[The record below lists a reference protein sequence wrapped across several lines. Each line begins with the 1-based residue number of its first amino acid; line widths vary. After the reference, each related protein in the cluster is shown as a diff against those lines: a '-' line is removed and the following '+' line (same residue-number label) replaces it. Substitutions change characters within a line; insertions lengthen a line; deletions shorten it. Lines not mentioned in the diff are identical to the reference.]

1 MISWQGLHRRN
12 TSRTAHTA
20 NNKVSDL
27 VAKGVFRVVTFRVFA
42 DVSGRIGL
50 ILAAAFAATPALAS
64 SAASADITAPLRAA
78 EAARTGA
85 APATASDSEFRQ
97 LFANWRAL
105 DNGRAPA
112 AGSAM
117 ADTGSAS
124 IPMLV
129 PVTSNRSASSNFGM
143 RVHPILGGH
152 RMHKG
157 IDLPA
162 STGTPIHATADGVIG
177 RADWFGGYGLCVE
190 IEHGANLET
199 RYGHMSRIAVAEGQ
213 HVHKG
218 DVIGYVGSTG
228 RSTGAHLHYE
238 VRIAGEAVNP
248 VPYLQVADSASQ
260 VVLASIANA
269 PAPDSPEE

>member
-1 MISWQGLHRRN
+1 MSVN
-12 TSRTAHTA
+12 RTVFAA
-20 NNKVSDL
+20 MGL
-27 VAKGVFRVVTFRVFA
+27 VA
-42 DVSGRIGL
+42 GL
-50 ILAAAFAATPALAS
+50 IAVPAFAS

-78 EAARTGA
+78 EAARNGITTT
-85 APATASDSEFRQ
+85 APADSEFRQ

-105 DNGRAPA
+105 DSGRAIN
-112 AGSAM
+112 GQVSSSL

-129 PVTSNRSASSNFGM
+129 PVTSSRAMSSNFGM
-143 RVHPILGGH
+143 RVHPVLGGY
-152 RMHKG
+152 RMHRG

-162 STGTPIHATADGVIG
+162 STGTPIHATADGVIH

-228 RSTGAHLHYE
+228 RSTGPHLHYE

-248 VPYLQVADSASQ
+248 VPYLQVAEAAAGQPTTVTLAAS
-260 VVLASIANA
+260 SA
-269 PAPDSPEE
+269 PASDSVDE

>member
-1 MISWQGLHRRN
+1 M
-12 TSRTAHTA
+12 AA
-20 NNKVSDL
+20 
-27 VAKGVFRVVTFRVFA
+27 
-42 DVSGRIGL
+42 GL
-50 ILAAAFAATPALAS
+50 IAQPALAS

-78 EAARTGA
+78 EAGRNGTASFGSS
-85 APATASDSEFRQ
+85 ASDSEFRQ

-105 DNGRAPA
+105 DNGRPLNGF
-112 AGSAM
+112 GSSSL

-129 PVTSNRSASSNFGM
+129 PVTSNRAMSSNFGM
-143 RVHPILGGH
+143 RTHPVLGGY

-157 IDLPA
+157 VDLPA

-238 VRIAGEAVNP
+238 VRIGGEAVNP
-248 VPYLQVADSASQ
+248 VPYLQIAEASAGI
-260 VVLASIANA
+260 VLASNGTA
-269 PAPDSPEE
+269 PTPDSPEE